1 MTIFETAVPRF
12 TGDAPV
18 GRNAKLSET
27 VAKRIVDQIFAENLP
42 VGTKLPP
49 ERVMLENLGV
59 SRGTLRE
66 ALRILEVHGMLV
78 IKSGPGGGPTVAAM
92 TPSDFN
98 KSCSLHFKAA
108 GITVKEL
115 WQARVGLEPSLAK
128 SAATHLTP
136 ESRLELEALLT
147 EAKNTEIDDNSKYV
161 RIGSAF
167 HKAIAS
173 ASGDP
178 ILTLF
183 ARSLGE
189 MTSYLE
195 SRNVFPPSEHPRV
208 HTAHIEIVK
217 AILAEDPVLA
227 ERLVTEHMEDMRDTH
242 SERYAGLLNNVLPYI
257 IDAPSRDYAL

>member
-1 MTIFETAVPRF
+1 MTISDTASPRF
-12 TGDAPV
+12 GSDAPV

-27 VAKRIVDQIFAENLP
+27 VAKRIVDQIFAESLP

-49 ERVMLENLGV
+49 ERVMLEDLAV

-128 SAATHLTP
+128 AAASHLTS
-136 ESRLELEALLT
+136 ESRRELEELLA
-147 EAKNTEIDDNSKYV
+147 EAKTTEIDDNSKYV

-167 HKAIAS
+167 HRAIAT

-195 SRNVFPPSEHPRV
+195 SRNVFPPSEHARV
-208 HTAHIEIVK
+208 HSAHIAIVE
-217 AILAEDPVLA
+217 AILAGDSSLA
-227 ERLVTEHMEDMRDTH
+227 ESLVTEHMEDMRETH
-242 SERYAGLLNNVLPYI
+242 RERYAGLLDNVLPYI
-257 IDAPSRDYAL
+257 IDAPSREYAL